1 MKAKTH
7 PHLSSYQ
14 NDAKHE
20 KPTLSRTSIG
30 RQTYKQPLFPIHISR
45 PPHRKN
51 LPESPER
58 DENFPIS
65 CKGFSSCP
73 QYSVCLRRLRF
84 NSPLYE
90 ACVKLT
96 EWSNMTLKIH
106 WTTTLSTTLNNPILP
121 FVVLVP
127 VNKCSTLRKHQVC
140 HLFSLRV
147 AAVGISTL
155 KPRIAKDF

>member
-1 MKAKTH
+1 MKNPHYPEPVSVGKHINNPSFQYTYRAHRTGKTC
-7 PHLSSYQ
+7 P
-14 NDAKHE
+14 N
-20 KPTLSRTSIG
+20 
-30 RQTYKQPLFPIHISR
+30 R
-45 PPHRKN
+45 PK
-51 LPESPER
+51 